1 MSEPPGIRGVIFD
14 MDGVLTDS
22 EPLIN
27 AAAIGMF
34 SEMGL
39 EVQPDDFL
47 PFVGAGEDRYIG
59 GVAEKYHFPLDLP
72 AAKRRTYEIYLQQVP
87 TRLKAFSGA
96 PELVRACRQAGLRL
110 AVASSADEV
119 KISANLRQIGLPPE
133 TWDTVVTG
141 EDVGPKKPAPD
152 IFLSAAARLGLAPA
166 QCVVVEDAVNGVQ
179 AAKAAGMRCVAVAQT
194 FPAAQLQRA
203 DEVRQTIA
211 EVSIMDLVGAA
222 TDSAH
227 NALPP
232 LIGESSTNTAVS
244 PGSGTAGPWGVWVT
258 LGFTAAVAGA
268 FILVQSM
275 VVVVWVIISVAS
287 GRSVAPRSLE
297 TNGLLLALAICVSAP
312 VTIALTWLFARMRR
326 EMRVADY
333 LALRPVSPKAVL
345 QWATVLLLLVVLSDV
360 LTTWLGRP
368 IVPEF
373 MVQAYRTAGFVP
385 FLGFAI
391 IVVAPLME
399 EVLFRG
405 FLFEGVLQSRL
416 GAVGAVGLTSLVWAL
431 IHVQYDAYGIATIFV
446 TGLLLGYVRLKTGS
460 LYATIFL
467 HGLMNLVA
475 TLEVVVVLRHSSSAV

>member
-39 EVQPDDFL
+39 KVQPDDFL

-72 AAKRRTYEIYLQQVP
+72 EAKRRTYEIYLQLVP
-87 TRLKAFSGA
+87 TRLKAFPGA
-96 PELVRACRQAGLRL
+96 LELVRACRQAGLRL

-119 KISANLRQIGLPPE
+119 KITANLRQIGLPPE
-133 TWDTVVTG
+133 TWDAVVTG
-141 EDVGPKKPAPD
+141 EEVGPKKPAPD
-152 IFLSAAARLGLAPA
+152 IFLSAAAKLGFAPA

-194 FPAAQLQRA
+194 FPTAQLQRA
-203 DEVRQTIA
+203 DVVRQDIA
-211 EVSIMDLVGAA
+211 EVSITDLAGGAMDA
-222 TDSAH
+222 AH
-227 NALPP
+227 NTLPP
-232 LIGESSTNTAVS
+232 LIEASSSNTSVS
-244 PGSGTAGPWGVWVT
+244 PAAGTAGPWGVWAT

-268 FILVQSM
+268 FILVESV
-275 VVVVWVIISVAS
+275 VVVVWVIIGAAS

-297 TNGLLLALAICVSAP
+297 TNGLLLALATCVSAP
-312 VTIALTWLFARMRR
+312 VAIALTLLFARVRR

-333 LALRPVSPKAVL
+333 LALRPVSPKAIL
-345 QWATVLLLLVVLSDV
+345 QWATALLLLILVSDS
-360 LTTWLGRP
+360 LTAWLGRP

-385 FLGFAI
+385 FLGLAI

-405 FLFEGVLQSRL
+405 FLFEGVLHSRL
-416 GAVGAVGLTSLVWAL
+416 GAVGAVASTSLIWAL
-431 IHVQYDAYGIATIFV
+431 IHFQYDAYGIATIFAS
-446 TGLLLGYVRLKTGS
+446 GLFLGYVRLKTGS

-475 TLEVVVVLRHSSSAV
+475 TLEVVVVLRHSNSAG

>member
-1 MSEPPGIRGVIFD
+1 MIFD

-39 EVQPDDFL
+39 KVQPDDFL

-72 AAKRRTYEIYLQQVP
+72 EAKRRTYEIYLQLVP
-87 TRLKAFSGA
+87 TRLKAFPGA
-96 PELVRACRQAGLRL
+96 LELVRACRQAGLRL

-119 KISANLRQIGLPPE
+119 KITANLRQIGLPPE
-133 TWDTVVTG
+133 TWDAVVTG
-141 EDVGPKKPAPD
+141 EEVGPKKPAPD
-152 IFLSAAARLGLAPA
+152 IFLSAAAKLGFAPA

-194 FPAAQLQRA
+194 FPTAQLQRA
-203 DEVRQTIA
+203 DVVRQDIA
-211 EVSIMDLVGAA
+211 EVSITDLAGGAMDA
-222 TDSAH
+222 AH
-227 NALPP
+227 NTLPP
-232 LIGESSTNTAVS
+232 LIEASSSNTSVS
-244 PGSGTAGPWGVWVT
+244 PAAGTAGPWGVWAT

-268 FILVQSM
+268 FILVESV
-275 VVVVWVIISVAS
+275 VVVVWVIIGAAS

-297 TNGLLLALAICVSAP
+297 TNGLLLALATCVSAP
-312 VTIALTWLFARMRR
+312 VAIALTLLFARVRR

-333 LALRPVSPKAVL
+333 LALRPVSPKAIL
-345 QWATVLLLLVVLSDV
+345 QWATALLLLILVSDS
-360 LTTWLGRP
+360 LTAWLGRP

-385 FLGFAI
+385 FLGLAI

-405 FLFEGVLQSRL
+405 FLFEGVLHSRL
-416 GAVGAVGLTSLVWAL
+416 GAVGAVASTSLIWAL
-431 IHVQYDAYGIATIFV
+431 IHFQYDAYGIATIFAS
-446 TGLLLGYVRLKTGS
+446 GLFLGYVRLKTGS

-475 TLEVVVVLRHSSSAV
+475 TLEVVVVLRHSNSAG